1 MNQMKNTVKKF
12 NKFLMFNLP
21 SAYLCGV
28 RLKELDQAK
37 SLVHVRHRWINQNPF
52 RSIYFA
58 VQSMAAEL
66 STGALVIK
74 KIHDSGKSISMLVTG
89 QSATF
94 SKKAVGLVQFRCL
107 EGEQIDAVLD
117 KAIATGE
124 GQKVVLKSVGKDEAG
139 DVVSEWEFEWSIK
152 LKSK

>member
-1 MNQMKNTVKKF
+1 MGLTARKL
-12 NKFLMFNLP
+12 NKFLMFKLP
-21 SAYLCGV
+21 SAYICGV
-28 RLKELDQAK
+28 RLKEIDKANSMVQ
-37 SLVHVRHRWINQNPF
+37 VRHRWINQNPF
-52 RSIYFA
+52 NSLYFA

-74 KIHDSGKSISMLVTG
+74 KIHESGKSISMLVTG
-89 QSATF
+89 QRSIFT
-94 SKKAVGLVQFRCL
+94 KKAVGIIQFRCL
-107 EGEQIDAVLD
+107 DGAQIDAVLE

-124 GQKVVLKSVGKDEAG
+124 GQKIVLKSVGKDEAG